1 MRKRKMQKKKTKA
14 EKFEEL
20 KVIIMAT
27 GEDYSEQIE
36 FIESEIKALSKKNDK
51 PTKAQ
56 EANAILC
63 EKILDL
69 LTASAGKLHSI
80 KDIQSGVAELAEAS
94 NQKVSALLKILVDG
108 KSVIRTESKRSVFY
122 SVPVPVEEDFEELE
136 EIEEEEEDFDEE
148 HQYLDGEVAE

>member
-1 MRKRKMQKKKTKA
+1 MQKKKTKA

-63 EKILDL
+63 EKILEL

-108 KSVIRTESKRSVFY
+108 KFVVRTEEKRSVFY
-122 SVPVPVEEDFEELE
+122 SVLVPVEEEDFEELE
-136 EIEEEEEDFDEE
+136 EIEEEEEEEEDFDEE
-148 HQYLDGEVAE
+148 YQYLDKEVAE

>member
-1 MRKRKMQKKKTKA
+1 MQKKKTKA

-36 FIESEIKALSKKNDK
+36 FIESEIKALAKKNDK

-80 KDIQSGVAELAEAS
+80 KDIQGGVAELAEAS

-122 SVPVPVEEDFEELE
+122 SVPVPVEVGFEELE

>member
-1 MRKRKMQKKKTKA
+1 MQKKKTKA

-69 LTASAGKLHSI
+69 LTESAGKLHSI

-108 KSVIRTESKRSVFY
+108 KSVVRTEEKRSVFY

-136 EIEEEEEDFDEE
+136 EIEEEDFDEE
-148 HQYLDGEVAE
+148 YQYLNGEVAE

>member
-1 MRKRKMQKKKTKA
+1 MQKKKTKA

-63 EKILDL
+63 EKILNL

-80 KDIQSGVAELAEAS
+80 KDIQSGVAELADAS
-94 NQKVSALLKILVDG
+94 NQKVSALMKILVDG
-108 KSVIRTESKRSVFY
+108 KSVVRTEEKRNVFY
-122 SVPVPVEEDFEELE
+122 SVPVPV
-136 EIEEEEEDFDEE
+136 EEEDFDEE
-148 HQYLDGEVAE
+148 HQYLDREVAE

>member
-27 GEDYSEQIE
+27 GEDYSEQVE

-63 EKILDL
+63 EKILEL
-69 LTASAGKLHSI
+69 LTASAGELHSI
-80 KDIQSGVAELAEAS
+80 KDIQSGVAELAESS

-122 SVPVPVEEDFEELE
+122 SVPVPVEVGFEELE
-136 EIEEEEEDFDEE
+136 EIEEEEDFDEE
-148 HQYLDGEVAE
+148 YQYLDKEVAE